1 MMKGSHLALCVLLVG
16 VSANTA
22 AAGDPA
28 AGQEKSSMC
37 QGCHG
42 PDGNSF
48 SPEWPNLAAQIPK
61 YLSKQLHDFQSG
73 ARKDPTMTSMV
84 EGLSDADIADIVA
97 YFSSQKVKVEE
108 EKSNSKGR
116 KLYVGGNRYTNVPSC
131 AGCHGPNAV
140 GNGPAGFPRLA
151 GQKAGYISKALN
163 DFRAEARTND
173 INGAMQGVAA
183 KMSDKDIAAV
193 AAYLSALDK

>member
-1 MMKGSHLALCVLLVG
+1 MKVSPLALCLCLG
-16 VSANTA
+16 VSANVLA
-22 AAGDPA
+22 MGDPA
-28 AGQEKSSMC
+28 AGQEKSAMC

-48 SPEWPNLAAQIPK
+48 SPEWPNLAGQVDD
-61 YLSKQLHDFQSG
+61 YLTKQLQDFQSG

-84 EGLSDADIADIVA
+84 EGLSKEDIADIVA
-97 YFSSQKVKVEE
+97 YFSAQKAKAEE
-108 EKSNSKGR
+108 GDSNGKGR
-116 KLYVGGNRYTNVPSC
+116 KLYVGGNRYTNVPAC
-131 AGCHGPNAV
+131 AGCHGPNAI
-140 GNGPAGFPRLA
+140 GNGPAGYPRLA

-173 INGAMQGVAA
+173 VNGIMQGVAG

-193 AAYLSALDK
+193 SAYLSTLDK

>member
-1 MMKGSHLALCVLLVG
+1 MKGSQLALCILLG
-16 VSANTA
+16 FSASA
-22 AAGDPA
+22 GAAGDPA
-28 AGQEKSSMC
+28 AGQEKSAMC

-48 SPEWPNLAAQIPK
+48 SPEWPNLAGQVPS

-73 ARKDPTMTSMV
+73 ARKDPTMSSMV
-84 EGLSDADIADIVA
+84 EGLSDEDIADIVA
-97 YFSSQKVKVEE
+97 YFAKQKAKAEE
-108 EKSNSKGR
+108 GKSNSKGR
-116 KLYVGGNRYTNVPSC
+116 KLYVGGNRYTSVPAC

-151 GQKAGYISKALN
+151 GQKAGYITKALN
-163 DFRAEARTND
+163 DFRSEARTND
-173 INGAMQGVAA
+173 VNGTMQGVAA

-193 AAYLSALDK
+193 AAYLSTLDK